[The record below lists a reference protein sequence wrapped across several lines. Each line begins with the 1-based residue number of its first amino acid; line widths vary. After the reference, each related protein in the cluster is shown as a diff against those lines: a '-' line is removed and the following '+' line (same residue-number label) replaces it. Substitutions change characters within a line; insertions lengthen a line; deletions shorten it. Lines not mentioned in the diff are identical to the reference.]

1 VNFLKSLT
9 GYVMGSRVGLKSRIA
24 LFILIVVGLL
34 ATSGYLVYDAQSLN
48 SIYTSKI
55 TISNRQRSLADELAR
70 EVVILSGRREAGAD
84 IQESLREMRTTQEK
98 WQNAQKALVNGS
110 ELYGTSSAN
119 SVDVQRSLQE
129 VGTPFVHSCDQLDTF
144 ISNQDALLNK
154 EAVKTFLIQQEEIV
168 FHLNDVTGKLMAE
181 SKSHMERA
189 TMSAFVL
196 FGAGVLM
203 VILSYIFLF
212 RPVFKRLDS
221 SSSAQLE
228 VLNELENAQ
237 RVKSEFLANMSH
249 EIRTPLNGVIGMSE
263 LLSKTKLETEQ
274 RGYVRNIHSSALN
287 LLDIVNDLLDYS
299 AMESGNMELHKEK
312 FLLSD
317 CLEQVIDLMKPLA
330 SGKPV
335 EIMSE
340 IDPSIPM
347 ELVQDE
353 RRIRQVLMNL
363 VNNAIKFTD
372 QGEVVVKAE
381 FLNQESD
388 FVQIKFSIK
397 DTGIGIEPSVLPKL
411 FHSFSQG
418 DSSINRKYGGSG
430 LGLAICK
437 GLVQQLGGRIWV
449 ESQPGKGST
458 FYFTVVAEITGQNQ
472 VAQIEALHGM
482 RALVVDDNKT
492 NLKILVRQLSTWGI
506 QATPF
511 NSPDLVSEVVNN
523 MSRYDFCIIDMQMP
537 EMDGR
542 ALAEQIR
549 DRYDMKQLPIIV
561 LSSVGQHLI
570 DDKGHL
576 YNAYLTK
583 PVRQTKLL
591 STIIDVLNIS
601 AVQQAK
607 LKIAHANAD
616 VAAPHSKLKV
626 LIAQDNEL
634 SRAVTARTIQ
644 LMGHSF
650 DSVSTA
656 SQLLEHTRKE
666 NYDLIIVDNEL
677 PDSTGAEAIR
687 KMKRLNPKSDMPVII
702 GLSSNEAKDK
712 KECLQAGMDDL
723 LSKPLMPETIE
734 SRIHH
739 WFEEE

>member
-1 VNFLKSLT
+1 MSIFILV
-9 GYVMGSRVGLKSRIA
+9 VIA
-24 LFILIVVGLL
+24 LLGG
-34 ATSGYLVYDAQSLN
+34 AGYLMYN
-48 SIYTSKI
+48 SQNSSSAYIAKI

-70 EVVILSGRREAGAD
+70 EVVILSSKRASGED
-84 IQESLREMRTTQEK
+84 VSEPLREMHITLEK

-129 VGTPFVHSCDQLDTF
+129 VGTPFVHSCDQLSAIMAD
-144 ISNQDALLNK
+144 QDKLLDK
-154 EAVKTFLIQQEEIV
+154 ELVKTFLLQQEEIV

-181 SKSHMERA
+181 SKA
-189 TMSAFVL
+189 TMEHASLETAIL
-196 FGAGVLM
+196 IGGGVLLLL
-203 VILSYIFLF
+203 LSYFLLF
-212 RPVFKRLDS
+212 KPVLSKVES
-221 SSSAQLE
+221 SSSAQME
-228 VLNELENAQ
+228 VLNELETAQ

-317 CLEQVIDLMKPLA
+317 CMEQVIDLMKPLA
-330 SGKPV
+330 TGKPV

-340 IDPSIPM
+340 IDPKIPM

-372 QGEVVVKAE
+372 QGEVVIKAE
-381 FLNQESD
+381 FLNQEAD
-388 FVQIKFSIK
+388 FIQIKFSVR
-397 DTGIGIEPSVLPKL
+397 DTGIGIEPAVLPKL

-449 ESQPGKGST
+449 ESLPGKGST
-458 FYFTVVAEITGQNQ
+458 FYFTMVAEITGQNQ
-472 VAQIEALHGM
+472 TAQIEALHGM

-601 AVQQAK
+601 AVQQVK
-607 LKIAHANAD
+607 LRIAHANAD

-677 PDSTGAEAIR
+677 PDSSGAEAIR

-723 LSKPLMPETIE
+723 LAKPLQPEAIE
-734 SRIHH
+734 SSIHH